1 MLGVSPETNVQ
12 HSRSREDPLM
22 MGYKRLQMSVKLLI
36 ADDDALARA
45 LIEAIV
51 ERDGELELVGSAED
65 AEGAIELAGEH
76 QPDVAVLDWVMPGGG
91 GPAATREILILSPGT
106 KIVAL
111 TAPGEPGA
119 EATACARARAAR
131 SSRAVRRRSSF
142 GRSAPRPGTAS

>member
-1 MLGVSPETNVQ
+1 
-12 HSRSREDPLM
+12 
-22 MGYKRLQMSVKLLI
+22 MGLKLII

-65 AEGAIELAGEH
+65 AERAIELAGEH

-91 GPAATREILILSPGT
+91 GAVAAREILLCSPDT

-111 TAPGEPGA
+111 TPPDAPNA
-119 EATACARARAAR
+119 ESDTVRACVRASLIKGCSPEELLRTIHAAADR
-131 SSRAVRRRSSF
+131 
-142 GRSAPRPGTAS
+142 

>member
-1 MLGVSPETNVQ
+1 MSAQ
-12 HSRSREDPLM
+12 RSAFAGCAQI
-22 MGYKRLQMSVKLLI
+22 GYKKHRMVLKLLI

-65 AEGAIELAGEH
+65 AERAIELAGEH

-91 GPAATREILILSPGT
+91 GAVAAREILLRSPDT

-111 TAPGEPGA
+111 
-119 EATACARARAAR
+119 R
-131 SSRAVRRRSSF
+131 SSDAPHAEIDCVRASLIKGCPPEELLRTIHAAAER
-142 GRSAPRPGTAS
+142 

>member
-1 MLGVSPETNVQ
+1 MHEWGTRGPQVAV
-12 HSRSREDPLM
+12 
-22 MGYKRLQMSVKLLI
+22 RLII

-51 ERDGELELVGSAED
+51 ERDRELELVGSAED
-65 AEGAIELAGEH
+65 AERAIELAWEH

-91 GPAATREILILSPGT
+91 GPAAARGIQGRSPGT

-119 EATACARARAAR
+119 EEDSLRAGARTSLVKGCPPDELLRTIRDAA
-131 SSRAVRRRSSF
+131 A
-142 GRSAPRPGTAS
+142 GQ